1 MTRIDPTLPA
11 KPEPADKL
19 LRLPDVLARV
29 PVSGASW
36 WKGVKEGRYPA
47 AIKLGPR
54 TTCWRESDINKLIQ
68 SF

>member
-1 MTRIDPTLPA
+1 MTRIDPTPA
-11 KPEPADKL
+11 KPDTADKL
-19 LRLPDVLARV
+19 LRLPAVLAKV

-54 TTCWRESDINKLIQ
+54 TTCWRESEIDALIR
-68 SF
+68 SL